1 MLLLLLLLLQHRL
14 GGGQRRVGS
23 ATTATIWWLFHSII
37 VWWTTTF
44 LFDIQPVPVPC
55 DGYSFRW
62 PLLSPSRFTAARP
75 NPNRLLLSVHTG
87 AKPYNATFDDDE
99 TEDRRLSLCTESN
112 AKERNATSTA
122 DDDNN
127 DRYNLLKYSSINR
140 RQTNLAKQWNVMFEK
155 LQEYKTVHGDCLVPA
170 KYKCDD
176 GATLGTWVYN
186 QRKARYTS
194 EEGKRSGEQR
204 RQALDSIGFVWI
216 VNERLRQLAPETGQY
231 VSAAERFNARWNAM
245 FEKLQEYKKVHGHCQ
260 VPKRYE
266 CADGT
271 KLGNWVQSQ
280 RSGGSNDIAIN
291 PIRRQA
297 LDAIGFAWQVKE
309 PTYTRDKQWNDM
321 FQLLQEYQATHG
333 DCLVPADYVTIDE
346 ERLGRWV
353 QTQRTG
359 LASGKL
365 FKDLYQDRLQKLQ
378 SIGFEPRALPDDSDE
393 SRWTRLFGQL
403 VEYQRQHGDC
413 LVPSKYPED
422 RVLGKFVNHLRGEAD
437 TLSRDRREQLDSIG
451 FVWDPHEA
459 VWNAKFRELQRFQQQ
474 HDHCLVSRN
483 QHDHEAE
490 YPGLVNWVNMQRIS
504 RRTMDTERIQ
514 LLDSIGFVW
523 DARDASWNARWNV
536 MFEQLRQYQASKVPL
551 SNDDKLARWVYHQRT
566 SRTKLSPDRRSK
578 LQSIGFFQ

>member
-1 MLLLLLLLLQHRL
+1 
-14 GGGQRRVGS
+14 
-23 ATTATIWWLFHSII
+23 
-37 VWWTTTF
+37 

-55 DGYSFRW
+55 DGYSFRL

-87 AKPYNATFDDDE
+87 AKSYATAKEDE
-99 TEDRRLSLCTESN
+99 TADRRLSLRTESN
-112 AKERNATSTA
+112 ANEWNATSTS
-122 DDDNN
+122 DDNN
-127 DRYNLLKYSSINR
+127 DRYNPVNSSSGNR
-140 RQTNLAKQWNVMFEK
+140 KQSHLAQQWNAMFEK
-155 LQEYKTVHGDCLVPA
+155 LKEYKTVHGDCLVPA

-176 GATLGTWVYN
+176 GTALGTWVYN
-186 QRKARYTS
+186 QRSVRYTS
-194 EEGKRSGEQR
+194 EEGKRRGEQR

-216 VNERLRQLAPETGQY
+216 VNERLRQLFPESGQY
-231 VSAAERFNARWNAM
+231 SSAAERFNARWNAM

-260 VPKRYE
+260 APKRYE

-280 RSGGSNDIAIN
+280 RSGGSNDIEIN

-297 LDAIGFAWQVKE
+297 LDAIGFVWQVRE

-321 FQLLQEYQATHG
+321 FKQLQEYQAAHG
-333 DCLVPADYVTIDE
+333 DCLVPTDYVTIDE

-365 FKDLYQDRLQKLQ
+365 FKDRYQYRLQKLQ
-378 SIGFEPRALPDDSDE
+378 SIGFVFRALLDDSMD

-413 LVPSKYPED
+413 LVPSRYPED
-422 RVLGKFVNHLRGEAD
+422 QVLAKFVNHLRMRGD

-459 VWNAKFRELQRFQQQ
+459 VWNTKFHELQRFQRQ
-474 HDHCLVSRN
+474 HGHCLVSSN
-483 QHDHEAE
+483 QHNAE

-523 DARDASWNARWNV
+523 DARAASWNARWNV

-551 SNDDKLARWVYHQRT
+551 SNDAKLARWVYHQRT
-566 SRTKLSPDRRSK
+566 NRSKLSPDRRSK